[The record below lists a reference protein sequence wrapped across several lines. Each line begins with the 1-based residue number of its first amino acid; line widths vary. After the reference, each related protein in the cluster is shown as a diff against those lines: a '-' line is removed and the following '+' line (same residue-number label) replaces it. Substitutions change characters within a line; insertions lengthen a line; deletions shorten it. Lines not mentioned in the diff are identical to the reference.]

1 MKMKKLLAIA
11 LSFLLLFSVGVAF
24 SACEI
29 LEKRD
34 NILKQLREIPCS
46 GEYAFVAEYGYSTQT
61 DKVAF
66 HTLVKAQM
74 KKDGVNTDDADDA
87 GVFCHI
93 YYDGYVLFV
102 TKYDKKYTVG
112 YIRLEDCSTRIF
124 YTGIEVNALSAIREY
139 GANENYFIYG
149 NSNKGIY
156 CVLDRR
162 TDTLIENVSDVTP
175 YVGVAHQTRVY
186 VENGVE
192 YQISRYDKSQLV
204 TIADGKEELVV
215 EFTPDYIL
223 QRSPEMQEVEKILEQ
238 NKPANSDSTYEL
250 MICDNELFVILES
263 QSTLMGRGVVYP
275 LVFKYTVETD
285 SFEYIG
291 CSAYYDL
298 IAIVKAV

>member
-11 LSFLLLFSVGVAF
+11 LSFLLLFAVGISF

-46 GEYAFVAEYGYSTQT
+46 GEYEFVAQCGYSTQT
-61 DKVAF
+61 DKVGF
-66 HTLVKAQM
+66 YTLVEEQI
-74 KKDGVNTDDADDA
+74 KKDGVNTDAR
-87 GVFCHI
+87 GVFCKI

-102 TKYDKKYTVG
+102 MNCEKKYAVG

-124 YTGIEVNALSAIREY
+124 YTGIEIKAFSAISPC

-162 TDTLIENVSDVTP
+162 TDTLIENVSDITP
-175 YVGVAHQTRVY
+175 YVGAAHQTRVY

-192 YQISRYDKSQLV
+192 YRSSRYDKSQLV
-204 TIADGKEELVV
+204 TITDDKEELVV
-215 EFTPDYIL
+215 EFTLDYIL

-238 NKPANSDSTYEL
+238 NKPVDSESSYEI
-250 MICDNELFVILES
+250 MICNNELFVVREAKSDLF
-263 QSTLMGRGVVYP
+263 GRGVVYP

-291 CSAYYDL
+291 CSAYHDL
-298 IAIVKAV
+298 IAIVKAF